1 MFKVNHE
8 GTQVMYT
15 CSKSTIE
22 TIENGMKY
30 AQSSLNNIRTTLM
43 TPSGIFKGSTVS
55 IVDFEQVNVS

>member
-1 MFKVNHE
+1 
-8 GTQVMYT
+8 
-15 CSKSTIE
+15 
-22 TIENGMKY
+22 MKY